1 MEFIDGSKVHVFP
14 AADEKP
20 HAPGA
25 QENWQESYVLYWYD
39 PRHRIAGNFRL
50 GREPNYKGG
59 RSQFNIVVVSPEG
72 TYRRVSNLPLRAQD
86 VFDNGFGNGDDSLR
100 YEFDD
105 EHIRWTLKDD
115 GVEAQFK
122 VELTVPPID
131 AHRKAGL
138 ATAESILSAHVDAAC
153 RVTGT
158 MVIKGKTYPIDAFGV
173 RDHAWGT
180 RDLSQMRSYRW
191 LVADLGPGNSFVAM
205 TFQSADNKLA
215 RLGWVIR
222 GSKVLLADTV
232 STRAIISDDGATNL
246 GGNVRMTLA
255 TGEIFEASFA
265 PLCPSIGLDMHF
277 IHPTFYYDSYCR
289 VTWGD
294 KVGFGVFEST
304 DNIRGGLVMPQV
316 FDGSVG
322 TNGWHPDARPYQP

>member
-1 MEFIDGSKVHVFP
+1 MEFIDGSKVHVFSP
-14 AADEKP
+14 ADEKP
-20 HAPGA
+20 HPPGA

-39 PRHRIAGNFRL
+39 PKQRIAGNFRL
-50 GREPNYKGG
+50 GREANYKGG
-59 RSQFNIVVVSPEG
+59 RSQFNIVVVSPAG
-72 TYRRVSNLPLRAQD
+72 TYRRIGNLPMRTQD
-86 VFDNGFGNGDDSLR
+86 VFENGFGNGDDSLR
-100 YEFDD
+100 YEFDG
-105 EHIRWTLKDD
+105 EHIRWTLKSDD
-115 GVEAQFK
+115 VEAQFK
-122 VELTVPPID
+122 VEMTVPPID

-153 RVTGT
+153 RVTGS
-158 MVIKGKTYPIDAFGV
+158 MVIKGKACEIDAYGV

-180 RDLSQMRSYRW
+180 RDLSKMRSYRW

-205 TFQSADNKLA
+205 TFQSADNSLA

-222 GSKVLLADTV
+222 GNTVLIASTV

-246 GGNVRMTLA
+246 GGSVRMSLT
-255 TGEIFEASFA
+255 TGEIFEARFE
-265 PLCPSIGLDMHF
+265 PLCPTIGLDMNF
-277 IHPTFYYDSYCR
+277 IHPTFYYDAYCR

-304 DNIRGGLVMPQV
+304 DNIRGGLVMPEV

-322 TNGWHPDARPYQP
+322 TNGWHPDAKPWLA